1 MRRWIVATVTL
12 SFAAAASQ
20 TGTWEANTCGGNLLS
35 KSSEYGCA
43 LGRCKCWPVISTC
56 DSSPGCD
63 GDDLTSLAIC
73 QGQCKPTTLGILLN
87 IVRWL
92 FILGCPLAVFCYQV
106 LKIRPATKTN
116 ESSSTDVGGHNG
128 IEQVFRRE
136 QLLDV
141 LLNQVN
147 KQRQMMGNVV
157 WHITHPLASEE
168 TIAVRRQR
176 RRRRNSYHYQPDVS
190 NVQAST
196 PVSHDQGWDLAFP
209 PDESEPRNQL
219 DKYIDLTKL
228 NSRRARGAYTIKMNP
243 QTYLETMHEN
253 VVPSLWL
260 CIIVLLVAILIF
272 EFHPLQLTSKAVYV
286 NPSSCISKSGHHCEH
301 LNWTNITS
309 RHYRIE
315 FEQSQLPSGA
325 ELLALELQLVNH
337 SRPLDKVHD
346 MGLYHLSLS
355 APKASHPVIQNY
367 TNKLAFTCAES
378 TCSTI
383 SLAAIYLQRY
393 DAALF
398 DLRQR
403 SFAIE
408 LEFTPPSVSPIDDA
422 FPAFQLNVTSYVNT
436 KAWLGITIRCF
447 LGLISTL
454 YLVHFVWSL
463 HKFAV
468 QRYAETTIETKSVY
482 FHVWGHMSLERH
494 LMVLMLFVLAVNDCP
509 LMLLF
514 KLPSLGAASQ
524 SYIIF
529 RTVWETLSYVI
540 ILISLMVIMDSYRKD
555 CRQFSNGASLRI
567 IGLWSILAK
576 IDLAACVVLLRL
588 GLLLFF
594 RRSKDEIT
602 HLDQWMPIVD
612 ILLVVA
618 GISIFLY
625 VAGVVHHVLEAQPYT
640 QTRYLSL
647 SFRYVTMVAF
657 AILALLLLESVTT
670 SPYPQVSTT
679 KPTEYKAA
687 PLILDV
693 SVAVLVFFLVLAYY
707 PPSKLEP
714 GLIPRGYVIR
724 EKRQY
729 ALTPQENTSAAPSA
743 FNTENTSRPS
753 ERTAG
758 GRLQRMGAFRAKSI
772 SQPHRLLCLETAS
785 LLLNCSR
792 YAYYR
797 SSLFLSEDTGDD
809 GVVKNP
815 AAAYVNQFA
824 LMRDGLEEV
833 LQVNDEQT
841 DTNCLI
847 LHADFRIIFAFRG
860 TVSKANVKTDLD
872 FALDP
877 IPWLPEELDTTQAP
891 FAHRGFLRAYG
902 AVRERC
908 HATLDS
914 LLARYG
920 KQGFASD
927 LLPVV
932 LYNYGSPR
940 VGSHGFSRLF
950 NSNISL
956 AFRLVN
962 EGDIICGLP
971 QRVSTNCFGQGKKL
985 YKHIGTEVVMDG
997 KINGDFI
1004 IRPTFAEKNLIVEV
1018 RKRPGRHYLKGYK
1031 ENLQVILDVALR
1043 NEQPVGDYHLPTAL
1057 DEALYHD
1064 SMDDEEL

>member
-1 MRRWIVATVTL
+1 M
-12 SFAAAASQ
+12 
-20 TGTWEANTCGGNLLS
+20 
-35 KSSEYGCA
+35 
-43 LGRCKCWPVISTC
+43 
-56 DSSPGCD
+56 
-63 GDDLTSLAIC
+63 SLAIC

-116 ESSSTDVGGHNG
+116 SNESPSTDVDGQND

-176 RRRRNSYHYQPDVS
+176 RRRRNSYHYQPDAS
-190 NVQAST
+190 YVQAST
-196 PVSHDQGWDLAFP
+196 PVVSHDQGGDLAFP

-219 DKYIDLTKL
+219 DEYIDLTKV
-228 NSRRARGAYTIKMNP
+228 NSGRARGAYTIKMNP

-260 CIIVLLVAILIF
+260 CIIVLLVAILVF
-272 EFHPLQLTSKAVYV
+272 EFHPLQLTSKAVLV
-286 NPSSCISKSGHHCEH
+286 NPSSCISESGHPCEH
-301 LNWTNITS
+301 LNWTNITL
-309 RHYRIE
+309 RQYRIE

-325 ELLALELQLVNH
+325 ELLALELQLVDH
-337 SRPLDKVHD
+337 SKPLDKVYD

-355 APKASHPVIQNY
+355 TPKASHPVVQNY
-367 TNKLAFTCAES
+367 TNKLAFTCNKS

-383 SLAAIYLQRY
+383 SLAAVSLQRY

-403 SFAIE
+403 SFVIE
-408 LEFTPPSVSPIDDA
+408 LEFTPPSVSRFDDA
-422 FPAFQLNVTSYVNT
+422 FPAFQLHVTFYVNT
-436 KAWLGITIRCF
+436 KAWLGIAIRCF

-454 YLVHFVWSL
+454 FLVHFVWSL
-463 HKFAV
+463 HKFAL
-468 QRYAETTIETKSVY
+468 QRYAETIDTKSVY

-494 LMVLMLFVLAVNDCP
+494 LMVLMLFVLAVNGCP
-509 LMLLF
+509 LMLLLN
-514 KLPSLGAASQ
+514 LPFVGAARQ

-540 ILISLMVIMDSYRKD
+540 ILTSLMVIMDSYRKD

-576 IDLAACVVLLRL
+576 VGLAACVVLLRL

-594 RRSKDEIT
+594 RRSKDEMT
-602 HLDQWMPIVD
+602 HHDQWMPIVD

-670 SPYPQVSTT
+670 SAYPQVSTT
-679 KPTEYKAA
+679 KPTEYKAT

-729 ALTPQENTSAAPSA
+729 AVTPPENNSGAPSA
-743 FNTENTSRPS
+743 FNTENTSPPS
-753 ERTAG
+753 ERPAG

-772 SQPHRLLCLETAS
+772 SRPHHLLCLETAS

-833 LQVNDEQT
+833 LQVIDEQT

-872 FALDP
+872 VALDP
-877 IPWLPEELDTTQAP
+877 IPWLPDGKLSLKFHQVNVFEELDTTQAP

-908 HATLDS
+908 HAALDS

-920 KQGFASD
+920 KQGLASD
-927 LLPVV
+927 LVHVYCTGHSLGGALATLAALDFKLNMKLPVV

-950 NSNISL
+950 NANISL

-1018 RKRPGRHYLKGYK
+1018 RKRPGRHYLTGYK

-1043 NEQPVGDYHLPTAL
+1043 NEKPVGDYHLPTAF